1 MIERVHNVNSACAK
15 KRPPVDEGQ
24 GTPVKRG
31 RPKGTSLLNHY
42 PPLPEGIN
50 DDASNQ
56 RNITALQRQRPRKD
70 VVLSLL
76 NLTFATRREKIVS
89 DSADVT
95 LTSILTKYK
104 AFTLPYAVCICT
116 CMCSVVYVYLWQ
128 I

>member
-1 MIERVHNVNSACAK
+1 MHNVRSACAK

-31 RPKGTSLLNHY
+31 RPKGTSLLNRY

-56 RNITALQRQRPRKD
+56 RNITALQREMEKERPRKD

-76 NLTFATRREKIVS
+76 NQTFATRREEIVS

-104 AFTLPYAVCICT
+104 ALTLPYAVCTCICMIVQ
-116 CMCSVVYVYLWQ
+116 CGL

>member
-1 MIERVHNVNSACAK
+1 MHNVSSACAK

-31 RPKGTSLLNHY
+31 RPKGTSLLNRY

-56 RNITALQRQRPRKD
+56 RNVTALQRERPRKD